1 MNTVC
6 DYLSERQIDLKR
18 ISSKENKDYKHL
30 DDNADAGVVRKNF
43 ADCIYPADEFGR
55 DMAVYEDKFRY
66 RIWCRVRNWDIA
78 EEIFHDVVADMMKL
92 HTKDKIASKD
102 DLYRLMNHVA
112 RCKCINYLKKK
123 STHFEE
129 LTDSAE
135 MDYFPLPSTYAPE
148 EDIMRVVLYEHI
160 ALLKDTEQK
169 VVRGKINE
177 VPLEVIADELGRLQH
192 AIECIYSRA
201 VKKLKKMIRSK
212 SRKNSRI

>member
-1 MNTVC
+1 MNTVH
-6 DYLSERQIDLKR
+6 DYLSERRVDLEIIPRKA
-18 ISSKENKDYKHL
+18 NKDYKHP
-30 DDNADAGVVRKNF
+30 DDNADAGAVLKNF

-55 DMAVYEDKFRY
+55 DIAVYEDNFRY

-78 EEIFHDVVADMMKL
+78 EEIFHDVVADMMRL

-129 LTDSAE
+129 LTDSVE

-160 ALLKDTEQK
+160 ALLKDIEQK

-177 VPLEVIADELGRLQH
+177 VPLEVLANELGRSPH

-201 VKKLKKMIRSK
+201 VKKLKKMIHSK
-212 SRKNSRI
+212 NWKK